1 MAVAVKPSK
10 SLLNIRSGIKS
21 IKDSFSGLRKNSEN
35 LNEVMLKKTKVKRES
50 IARNYILS
58 QRRQE
63 QERRKNKEDLLEAS
77 SIGGAIKRQGRAI
90 ASSTKGFLGRIM
102 DFLSTL
108 LVGWLLTNL
117 PSIIT
122 MAQELIA
129 RIQRLYTIVTGFFN
143 NTVNLFKG
151 FGKLLSA
158 VGKNILTFDF
168 TDSKG
173 RVATALTDLGGT
185 FDDMQS
191 QFDEGF
197 KLLTTSLGE
206 GVVSGENAKPFGT
219 QYENE
224 SMQEQP
230 SGGTSGSGGKWKPLL
245 DLISSV
251 ESSTDKKNNGYDA
264 QNGAPR
270 GVRPGLSQMTIGEIA
285 RNAPGASGRYQQM
298 PQFLLGRAK
307 AAGYNEN
314 TIFSPAVQDVLAIKL
329 IEGRGGNLW
338 LSGKMKTE
346 DFMQGLADEW
356 AALPN
361 AYGKFSYSGQSSSL
375 KSEKV
380 KSVLQQVKS
389 VSSQSQT
396 PSQPSTPR
404 PAQTSPSPST
414 PVPNQSMLPKLP
426 PTDTLGGGVQRY
438 GASRRGGRRHAGT
451 DFDISGNQKFYSR
464 IGGVVTKIGY
474 DPGGYGN
481 YVDIYNAKLGV
492 YERIAEAAKIL
503 VREGQT
509 IQPGQA
515 VVQGEGPTG
524 VIHYEIRKNSGYGFS
539 GTINPLE
546 FLSSVK
552 PQAQIASSGTQQRRQ
567 ASQQL
572 AQQPAGPS
580 IIIIEEDP
588 PAPQPQVSV
597 GGGGAMMIPIVINPL
612 NSFITKKLLL
622 DLAYT

>member
-1 MAVAVKPSK
+1 V
-10 SLLNIRSGIKS
+10 
-21 IKDSFSGLRKNSEN
+21 EN
-35 LNEVMLKKTKVKRES
+35 
-50 IARNYILS
+50 
-58 QRRQE
+58 
-63 QERRKNKEDLLEAS
+63 
-77 SIGGAIKRQGRAI
+77 
-90 ASSTKGFLGRIM
+90 
-102 DFLSTL
+102 
-108 LVGWLLTNL
+108 
-117 PSIIT
+117 
-122 MAQELIA
+122 
-129 RIQRLYTIVTGFFN
+129 
-143 NTVNLFKG
+143 
-151 FGKLLSA
+151 
-158 VGKNILTFDF
+158 
-168 TDSKG
+168 
-173 RVATALTDLGGT
+173 
-185 FDDMQS
+185 
-191 QFDEGF
+191 
-197 KLLTTSLGE
+197 
-206 GVVSGENAKPFGT
+206 
-219 QYENE
+219 ENE

-230 SGGTSGSGGKWKPLL
+230 SGGASGSGGKWKPLL

-404 PAQTSPSPST
+404 SAQTSPSPST
-414 PVPNQSMLPKLP
+414 PAPNQSMLPKLP

-438 GASRRGGRRHAGT
+438 GASRKGGRRHAGT

-464 IGGVVTKIGY
+464 IGGIVTKIGY

-492 YERIAEAAKIL
+492 YERIAESAKIL

-552 PQAQIASSGTQQRRQ
+552 PQAQIASPGTQQRRQ

-588 PAPQPQVSV
+588 PAPQPQVSI

>member
-21 IKDSFSGLRKNSEN
+21 IKDSFFGLRKNSEN

-58 QRRQE
+58 QRRKE
-63 QERRKNKEDLLEAS
+63 EERRKNKEDLLEAS
-77 SIGGAIKRQGRAI
+77 TIGGAIKRQGKVI

-102 DFLSTL
+102 DFLGTL

-143 NTVNLFKG
+143 NTVNLFRG
-151 FGKLLSA
+151 FGNLLGA

-173 RVATALTDLGGT
+173 RVESALKDLGGT

-206 GVVSGENAKPFGT
+206 GVVSGEDAKPFGT

-230 SGGTSGSGGKWKPLL
+230 SGGASGSGGKWKPLL

-404 PAQTSPSPST
+404 SAQTSPSPST
-414 PVPNQSMLPKLP
+414 PAPNQSMLPKLP

-438 GASRRGGRRHAGT
+438 GASRKGGRRHAGT

-464 IGGVVTKIGY
+464 IGGIVTKIGY

-492 YERIAEAAKIL
+492 YERIAESAKIL

-552 PQAQIASSGTQQRRQ
+552 PQAQIASPGTQQRRQ

-588 PAPQPQVSV
+588 PAPQPQVSI